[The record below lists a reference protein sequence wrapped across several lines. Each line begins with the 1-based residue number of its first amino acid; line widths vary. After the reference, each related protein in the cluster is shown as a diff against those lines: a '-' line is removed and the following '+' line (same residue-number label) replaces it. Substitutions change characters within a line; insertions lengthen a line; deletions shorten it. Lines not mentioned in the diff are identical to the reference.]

1 VQTLRYLLR
10 KEFLQI
16 FRDRFMVMQLLLMPI
31 IQLLLLGNAA
41 TFEVKTARMYVVD
54 RDHSETSRGLVDRLQ
69 ASRRF
74 IVVGSSPSVDVGNQW
89 ILERKTDMIVSIPA
103 DFERDIVRTRNSQ
116 VQLILNAEDG
126 AAAGVTQSY
135 AAQIVAAYANALGAE
150 LRPINMR
157 PISPPA
163 LQDLG
168 GALSSASTQAVQA
181 SVSPISAQPI
191 EVRARGWYNP
201 DLNYRDYMVPGIL
214 VQLVTVVGTLMA
226 AMNIVREKELGT
238 LDQLSVT
245 PLSQSA
251 FMAAKLIPF
260 WIIALIELTLGL
272 LVARFV
278 FHIPM
283 LGSIT
288 LVFAAAAIYLF
299 AALGIGLFIST
310 LVDTQQQA
318 MFVTFF
324 IIMVYLLMSG
334 LFTPIRSMPDWAQ
347 WMSQLNPVKH
357 FIEIMRAVLLKGAT
371 ARDVAR
377 PIGILALFGGVVLT
391 LAVRQY
397 GRRVR

>member
-1 VQTLRYLLR
+1 MQTLRYLLR
-10 KEFLQI
+10 KEFLQV
-16 FRDRFMVMQLLLMPI
+16 FRDRMMVTQLLLMPI

-41 TFEVKTARMYVVD
+41 TFEVKTSRMYVVD
-54 RDHSETSRGLVDRLQ
+54 RDHSETSRGLIDRMQ

-74 IVVGSSPSVDVGNQW
+74 NVVGASPSMDVANDW
-89 ILERKTDMIVSIPA
+89 MLRRKTDVILSIPA
-103 DFERDIVRTRNSQ
+103 DLERDIVRTRNGAI
-116 VQLILNAEDG
+116 QLVLNAEDG

-135 AAQIVAAYANALGAE
+135 AAQIIGAYANELGAE
-150 LRPINMR
+150 LMPKVN
-157 PISPPA
+157 
-163 LQDLG
+163 G
-168 GALSSASTQAVQA
+168 
-181 SVSPISAQPI
+181 QPI
-191 EVRARGWYNP
+191 EVRARGLYNP
-201 DLNYRDYMVPGIL
+201 DLDYRDYMVPGIL

-245 PLSQSA
+245 PLSQST

-260 WIIALIELTLGL
+260 WVIALVELTLGL

-278 FHIPM
+278 FHVPM
-283 LGSIT
+283 LGSIA
-288 LVFAAAAIYLF
+288 LVFGAAAVYLI

-334 LFTPIRSMPDWAQ
+334 LFTPVRSMPDWAQ
-347 WMSQLNPVKH
+347 WMAQFNPVKH

-371 ARDVAR
+371 PRDVAR
-377 PIGILALFGGVVLT
+377 PIGILAVFGVVALT
-391 LAVRQY
+391 LAIREY
-397 GRRVR
+397 GRRIG